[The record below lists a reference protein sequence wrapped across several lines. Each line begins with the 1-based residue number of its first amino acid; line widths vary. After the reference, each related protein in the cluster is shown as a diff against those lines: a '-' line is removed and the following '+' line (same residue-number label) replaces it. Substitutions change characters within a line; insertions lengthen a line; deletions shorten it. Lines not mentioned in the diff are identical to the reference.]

1 MAGSLAY
8 YTQAVARTQR
18 ELEKNAEPEPEPEPE
33 PEARAGAGARFSGG
47 RTPGQAGAGCP
58 LQLARRLERL
68 AQQQRDLGQREQAM
82 PVTWHDERVAE
93 AARRFEEAAKP
104 WPVEIFG
111 AYDVAGDSMLSQ
123 SEYRSSRASERGGN
137 AGTRTISG
145 LRCGRL
151 SAPTCERHRECRIQ
165 EVSTALASSP
175 IRRRA

>member
-33 PEARAGAGARFSGG
+33 PEARAGAGAGARFSGG
-47 RTPGQAGAGCP
+47 RTPGQAGALSP
-58 LQLARRLERL
+58 

-111 AYDVAGDSMLSQ
+111 AYDAAGDGMLSQ